1 MLQLSKLSAG
11 ALMGASVL
19 VLAACGEPA
28 PSDPPPAPPGEPAG
42 GASELAAQQDEAA
55 MEGGMTEEFTEGS
68 MEPDTMDDV
77 VADDPAAD
85 PMADPLADA
94 AETEVLMDGDLLDA
108 LRPYCGQSFAGEITS
123 EPTEQDAD
131 FAGHDLVMHVRSC
144 EEDEIQVPFHV
155 GDNHSRTWVITR
167 IGEGNLRLKHDHREE
182 DGSEDVLTQY
192 GGDTLSPP
200 MGWRAEFPAD
210 DFSKELF
217 EEQGIPV
224 SIDNTWIMEVTPEET
239 FVYTLTRPNRHFE
252 VTFDLTEEVDT
263 PPTPWGYEDD

>member
-1 MLQLSKLSAG
+1 MLQLTKLSAG
-11 ALMGASVL
+11 ALMGASLL
-19 VLAACGEPA
+19 VLAACDEPA
-28 PSDPPPAPPGEPAG
+28 PGEPPPAPPGEPAG

-68 MEPDTMDDV
+68 MEPDTMEDV
-77 VADDPAAD
+77 VSDDPAAD
-85 PMADPLADA
+85 PLADG

-123 EPTEQDAD
+123 EPDERDEG
-131 FAGHDLVMHVRSC
+131 FAGEDLVMHVRSC

-155 GDNHSRTWVITR
+155 GDNHSRTWIITR